1 MPRVQMRRVE
11 LSTLRTVQ
19 ARRAVREKELGPH
32 MIATVANSHTQ
43 VVWQK
48 DDEGAPEKAIL
59 VTNYETSGVIEIK
72 QGTAEILVNHES
84 VPELVK
90 AMKDVK
96 GMHD

>member
-1 MPRVQMRRVE
+1 MPRVQVRSGQLPA
-11 LSTLRTVQ
+11 LSTVQ
-19 ARRAVREKELGPH
+19 TRRAIRKKELGPH

-59 VTNYETSGVIEIK
+59 VTNYDTSGVIEIK

-84 VPELVK
+84 VPELIK

>member
-19 ARRAVREKELGPH
+19 ARRAVREKELGPD
-32 MIATVANSHTQ
+32 MISTIGSKHAQ
-43 VVWQK
+43 VIWQE
-48 DDEGAPEKAIL
+48 DEEGTPEKAIL
-59 VTNYETSGVIEIK
+59 VTNYDTSGVIEIK

-84 VPELVK
+84 VPELIK